1 MLRSRLPALIPLACL
16 LATAIPSSAEARP
29 NVKRTGGQAELT
41 LGGSLCIPGAAG
53 CSSAV
58 DVVGKTG
65 PSIGAGFTLGYRPI
79 KSLFIGAAYNVGF
92 FNPDYRLATDASVD
106 VYKLAYQNSIFGV
119 IRGIVPVWRFDFG
132 LELAPGW
139 SRQAFKV
146 ADAQLVRTPPAL
158 GESLVV
164 SKEFSQGFALKTA
177 PVIDIY
183 ITRQVFIGAK
193 VDFIFNFHREVC
205 YDHDDGARRSC
216 FRKQADNQASV
227 HQMIVGAHIGGTF

>member
-1 MLRSRLPALIPLACL
+1 MRPYLSAATFSLAVLLTALASN
-16 LATAIPSSAEARP
+16 TSEAKP
-29 NVKRTGGQAELT
+29 NIKRTGGQAELT
-41 LGGSLCIPGAAG
+41 FGGSLCIPGAAS

-65 PSIGAGFTLGYRPI
+65 PSIGAGFTLGYRPL

-92 FNPDYRLATDASVD
+92 FNPDYRLADDASVD
-106 VYKLAYQNSIFGV
+106 VYKLAYQNSVFGV
-119 IRGIVPVWRFDFG
+119 IRGILPLWRFDLG

-146 ADAQLVRTPPAL
+146 ADAQLLRTPPEL
-158 GESLVV
+158 GETITV

-183 ITRQVFIGAK
+183 ITRQIFLGVK
-193 VDFIFNFHREVC
+193 LDLIFNFHREVC
-205 YDHDDGARRSC
+205 YDHDDGTRRSC